1 MMMNLLNVGP
11 NPLRSGGVAFYQRA
25 LHEEFIKHKINPFYL
40 GVDQIDHSKSE
51 SFITQSNQDS
61 FSRQIFDLVLCKGVY
76 FGAVDPL
83 YQISESS
90 ANSAFKKFILDNEI
104 KVVHFHATRP
114 ASLIKVAKNSN
125 CKVVVSLHDYWYLC
139 SLGFRVLPNR
149 KLCHGD
155 NGKKCAQVCD
165 SFSRDREDYVIK
177 NKFNKFIRSKI
188 KASLKFI
195 MGNKYNLIENFLQRN
210 TQKILPAV
218 NSIESNSGL
227 SPVMLHPESEWISRQ
242 SEIINLLN
250 DYTDEIIAVSQ
261 IVYDRHVESGIKSN
275 KISVLNSGYED
286 ADSAFF
292 SKSRSVKRP
301 INKHEINLIF
311 ISPLYPEKGLHILLD
326 AIQLIKNKNKIKLN
340 IYGKKELWSKGYWEK
355 IIFNL
360 PANVNFYGTFEY
372 NNLPLMFARSD
383 ISIVCPIM
391 QDPSP
396 RVVWESLAA
405 GVPVVASRESGA
417 SDFIEHGVNG
427 LLFTSG
433 SSEELASCI
442 DKLYDESNLVE
453 NLQKN
458 IKPLKTISKH
468 SLELIKLYND

>member
-1 MMMNLLNVGP
+1 
-11 NPLRSGGVAFYQRA
+11 
-25 LHEEFIKHKINPFYL
+25 
-40 GVDQIDHSKSE
+40 
-51 SFITQSNQDS
+51 
-61 FSRQIFDLVLCKGVY
+61 
-76 FGAVDPL
+76 
-83 YQISESS
+83 
-90 ANSAFKKFILDNEI
+90 
-104 KVVHFHATRP
+104 
-114 ASLIKVAKNSN
+114 
-125 CKVVVSLHDYWYLC
+125 
-139 SLGFRVLPNR
+139 
-149 KLCHGD
+149 
-155 NGKKCAQVCD
+155 
-165 SFSRDREDYVIK
+165 
-177 NKFNKFIRSKI
+177 
-188 KASLKFI
+188 

-301 INKHEINLIF
+301 INEHEINLIF

-360 PANVNFYGTFEY
+360 PA
-372 NNLPLMFARSD
+372 
-383 ISIVCPIM
+383 
-391 QDPSP
+391 
-396 RVVWESLAA
+396 
-405 GVPVVASRESGA
+405 
-417 SDFIEHGVNG
+417 
-427 LLFTSG
+427 
-433 SSEELASCI
+433 
-442 DKLYDESNLVE
+442 K
-453 NLQKN
+453 
-458 IKPLKTISKH
+458 
-468 SLELIKLYND
+468 